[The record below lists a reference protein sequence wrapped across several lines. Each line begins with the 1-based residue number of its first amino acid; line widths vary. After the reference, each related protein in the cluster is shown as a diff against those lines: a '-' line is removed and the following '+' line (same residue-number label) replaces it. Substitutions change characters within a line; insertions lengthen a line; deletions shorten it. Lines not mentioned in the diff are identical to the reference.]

1 MRSHASGNTPS
12 VGAHAGQDRGVSHGA
27 HCVFRRH
34 NTLRGQ
40 NIGHSDWG
48 CPCLNSLFAIVL
60 RSSMASRGQGQRK
73 KEGRLVWI
81 HRGDVSEDAK
91 IVMSTEEKG

>member
-1 MRSHASGNTPS
+1 
-12 VGAHAGQDRGVSHGA
+12 
-27 HCVFRRH
+27 
-34 NTLRGQ
+34 
-40 NIGHSDWG
+40 
-48 CPCLNSLFAIVL
+48 
-60 RSSMASRGQGQRK
+60 MASRGQGQRK